1 MSGKAGQIPI
11 ATCGGTAIPN
21 SQPLFFPFYP
31 GLKAVFSLSP
41 CASHGTDPGGP
52 LFSESPGEMNSP
64 SAKDFGS
71 SKILGRAA
79 ARFAGTLSYF
89 RFTRILKLF
98 LPVTVC
104 STAMEYLISSRPPR
118 SLRLCRRALVWIS
131 TDSSP

>member
-21 SQPLFFPFYP
+21 SQLLFFPFYP
-31 GLKAVFSLSP
+31 GLKAVSP
-41 CASHGTDPGGP
+41 CHRALPTGQIPGDP

>member
-31 GLKAVFSLSP
+31 GLKAVY
-41 CASHGTDPGGP
+41 PGGP

>member
-31 GLKAVFSLSP
+31 GLKAVFP
-41 CASHGTDPGGP
+41 CHRALPTGQIPGDP

-79 ARFAGTLSYF
+79 ARFAGMLSYF